1 MAIRLITKMAI
12 TFAAIIAVL
21 AMLYG
26 WRAYS
31 SQAMRAPSDDKVTRV
46 FHANRDKFERLRQMA
61 TEDMHETSFLSEAN
75 LSANLPI
82 SRRNEYKTLL
92 KLFPGLE
99 VGANYDG
106 SVRFIFVSAGEAIGP
121 GWAKGIEFVP
131 DTGKVVGIQRETL
144 DDSANFPPGVYF
156 LKLEPR
162 WLLFFQ
168 RDE

>member
-1 MAIRLITKMAI
+1 MKMAI
-12 TFAAIIAVL
+12 TFAAILAVL
-21 AMLYG
+21 VILHS

-31 SQAMRAPSDDKVTRV
+31 SQEMRAPSDDEVTRV

-75 LSANLPI
+75 LSAKLPI
-82 SRRNEYKTLL
+82 SRRNEYISLL
-92 KLFPGLE
+92 KLSPGLE

-106 SVRFIFVSAGEAIGP
+106 SVRFIFASAGQAICP

-131 DTGKVVGIQRETL
+131 DMEKVIGVPSETL
-144 DDSANFPPGVYF
+144 DDSAHFPAGVY
-156 LKLEPR
+156 LRKLEPR